1 MHTAAAAAAGNT
13 LHCQDRCFESQ
24 AGRFP
29 EAFLK
34 QSGMLNVLTTT
45 GCCAWKAARRDFAAH
60 CISCMCIHHCMCI
73 LLSTPLHVHTP
84 QYTIACAYSSVHHC
98 MCVLLSTPLHV
109 RTPQYTI
116 ACAYSSVHHCM
127 CILLSTPL
135 HASCLCSSML
145 TLCYAWSAPATYK
158 TLILTT
164 FSDMRWVSAS
174 SELHA
179 LVVAVP
185 VITN

>member
-1 MHTAAAAAAGNT
+1 LHTAAAAAAGNT

-98 MCVLLSTPLHV
+98 MCVLLSTPLH
-109 RTPQYTI
+109 
-116 ACAYSSVHHCM
+116 
-127 CILLSTPL
+127 
-135 HASCLCSSML
+135 ASCLCSSML